1 MAPTAAPRSL
11 LPLAAALVT
20 IVLWSSAFVA
30 IRHVGHVV
38 SPGPLT
44 LGRLLAG
51 SVVLGLVM
59 LTRRRPVP
67 AGRHWPRLVAA
78 GVLWFGVY
86 SVALNAAERR
96 IDAGTAS
103 MLVNIGPVFIAV
115 MAGLFLGEG
124 FPRRLLVGA
133 AISLGGVAVITLAS
147 SGGSDA
153 YQFGVLLCLL
163 AAVSYSVA
171 MVTQKPLLS
180 ELPGLQVTWLCCTI
194 GAVVCLPFA
203 PGLVREL
210 DGADVSTWWWV
221 LYLGVFPTAVGFTTW
236 AYALARTSAGRL
248 GVTTYLVP
256 PVAILL
262 SWGLL
267 GETPAALALVG
278 GALCVGGV
286 YVSRRTPRP
295 RQQRSDL
302 DDSGGGGS
310 DAQVAAPGAELELE
324 PCAPGRS

>member
-1 MAPTAAPRSL
+1 MAPTSRSPV
-11 LPLAAALVT
+11 LPFAAALVT
-20 IVLWSSAFVA
+20 ILLWASAFVA

-38 SPGPLT
+38 SPGALT

-51 SVVLGLVM
+51 SAVLGAVM
-59 LTRRRPVP
+59 LARRQPVP
-67 AGRHWPRLVAA
+67 AARHWPRLVAC
-78 GVLWFGVY
+78 GVLWFGLY

-124 FPRRLLVGA
+124 FPRRLLVGT
-133 AISLGGVAVITLAS
+133 AISLAGVVVIGLAT
-147 SGGSDA
+147 SGGADA
-153 YQFGVLLCLL
+153 DLIGVLLCLG
-163 AAVSYSVA
+163 AAASYSIA
-171 MVTQKPLLS
+171 MVAQKPLLAD
-180 ELPGLQVTWLCCTI
+180 LPGLQVTWLCCTI

-203 PGLVREL
+203 PQLAREL

-221 LYLGVFPTAVGFTTW
+221 VYLGVFPTAVGFTTW

-248 GVTTYLVP
+248 GATTYLVP

-267 GETPAALALVG
+267 GETPVALALLG

-286 YVSRRTPRP
+286 YLSRRTPRVRTKP
-295 RQQRSDL
+295 
-302 DDSGGGGS
+302 
-310 DAQVAAPGAELELE
+310 AAVAPLAEVAPT
-324 PCAPGRS
+324 PT